1 MKLFKPYGEE
11 KYRPGIYYIND
22 NTENRMTLNYIGLEG
37 EPQMWLKQST
47 YLYIEVD
54 VNKKTWR
61 TTFDYEWL
69 YRNPPTLSTIA
80 EIHNLLLMNNRNE
93 KLDEII

>member
-37 EPQMWLKQST
+37 SPQMWLKQST

-54 VNKKTWR
+54 LNSKKWR

-69 YRNPPTLSTIA
+69 YRNPPTLSTIT
-80 EIHNLLLMNNRNE
+80 EIHNLVLMNKRNE
-93 KLDEII
+93 KIDEII

>member
-1 MKLFKPYGEE
+1 MKSFKPYGEE
-11 KYRPGIYYIND
+11 QYPPGIYYVID
-22 NTENRMTLNYIGLEG
+22 NTENRIALNYIGLSVEYSSHV
-37 EPQMWLKQST
+37 ST
-47 YLYIEVD
+47 ALHVD
-54 VNKKTWR
+54 LNKKTWR

-69 YRNPPTLSTIA
+69 YRNPPILSTIV